1 MEYWCNSFVYCDR
14 FLLHGRSQNRQII
27 RWITSGHCRILIE
40 FKDEPYQLRKKTSLF
55 LVRDQSKSVFQ
66 LLNSIYC
73 VILHAWCWTWTILA
87 KVLAARTSKMF
98 LRLLAYAVSGQMIGD
113 VQTWGFKSH
122 MPMRGNKFQPE
133 KKIRE
138 WNLQYGRRATFKP
151 WCSEILSWVG
161 LKTTGNPLIQRFYW
175 QLHHG
180 FPAGLM
186 AM

>member
-1 MEYWCNSFVYCDR
+1 MYCDR

-27 RWITSGHCRILIE
+27 RWITSGHCRFLIE
-40 FKDEPYQLRKKTSLF
+40 FKGEPYQLRKKTLLF
-55 LVRDQSKSVFQ
+55 LVPNQSKSVFQ

-73 VILHAWCWTWTILA
+73 VILHAWTVQQQICWTWTILA

-98 LRLLAYAVSGQMIGD
+98 LRFLACAVSGKMIGD

-133 KKIRE
+133 KKSENDI
-138 WNLQYGRRATFKP
+138 YSMGRRATFKP
-151 WCSEILSWVG
+151 WCSQILSWVG
-161 LKTTGNPLIQRFYW
+161 LKTTGNSLIQRFYW
-175 QLHHG
+175 QLHHD